1 MDPAPRTW
9 QLDQSDGRLSIRTG
23 VEGPA
28 AKMGHRL
35 GIAMNSWQAEV
46 EWSVGEP
53 AELSLTVDVDSLE
66 VGSGEGG
73 VTPLTGPEKALARS
87 NALKVLDLKRFPQI
101 AFEANDI
108 SRISTGY
115 RLAGTVQLHGT
126 ERECTVDLQVDELD
140 DVWHMSSE
148 VVLRQTDFG
157 IKPYSMLM
165 GAMRVTDAVTVQ
177 FTAERARDR

>member
-1 MDPAPRTW
+1 MGPAPRTW
-9 QLDQSDGRLSIRTG
+9 QFDQSDGQLSIRTG

-35 GIAMNSWQAEV
+35 GIAMNNWKAEV
-46 EWSVGEP
+46 TWSAGEP
-53 AELSLTVDVDSLE
+53 AALSLTVDVESLE
-66 VGSGEGG
+66 VRSGEGG
-73 VTPLTGPEKALARS
+73 VTPLTGPEKTLARS
-87 NALKVLDLKRFPQI
+87 NALKALDVKRFPQI
-101 AFEANDI
+101 AFDANDI
-108 SRISTGY
+108 RRISTGY
-115 RLAGTVQLHGT
+115 RLAGAVQLHGT
-126 ERECTVDLQVDELD
+126 ERECMVDLQVDERD
-140 DVWHMSSE
+140 DVWHMSGE